1 MILKNYYYY
10 FNNVLNKDTCSN
22 IIKYG
27 NSLTEEIGRTGFVQD
42 PILSKE
48 KLDLLKR
55 EQRDSNVAWI
65 KEKWLYDIINPY
77 VFKANQKAEWN
88 FDIDYVEPVQFT
100 KYKLH
105 QYYNWHCDSSEKL
118 IDNPKDINVHG
129 KLRKLSCII
138 FLSNPSDYS
147 GGQLKFDLRN
157 NPVGCNIIEIK
168 ENTKGSI
175 IVFPSFIWHK
185 VFPVLQGERY
195 SLVSWYI
202 GKPFK

>member
-77 VFKANQKAEWN
+77 VFEANQKAEWN

-105 QYYNWHCDSSEKL
+105 QYYTWHC
-118 IDNPKDINVHG
+118 N
-129 KLRKLSCII
+129 
-138 FLSNPSDYS
+138 
-147 GGQLKFDLRN
+147 
-157 NPVGCNIIEIK
+157 
-168 ENTKGSI
+168 
-175 IVFPSFIWHK
+175 
-185 VFPVLQGERY
+185 
-195 SLVSWYI
+195 
-202 GKPFK
+202 